1 MPLEAPIS
9 RWQEPVQDP
18 WIDYNGHLNV
28 AYYALIFD
36 NAMDVFY
43 RLCGLGELY
52 KKATGLSTFAVECH
66 IGYQREGSVGDEVRV
81 TSQLLGYDE
90 KRLHY
95 FHTMY
100 HVGEGYQ
107 MATQE
112 QLAVHVDLAIRKV
125 VPFTEGPMDKLAAM
139 WDAHKDLP
147 VPAQVGS
154 VMKIKEPIS

>member
-52 KKATGLSTFAVECH
+52 KKPLASPHLRSNATSD
-66 IGYQREGSVGDEVRV
+66 ISVKAA
-81 TSQLLGYDE
+81 S
-90 KRLHY
+90 
-95 FHTMY
+95 
-100 HVGEGYQ
+100 
-107 MATQE
+107 AT
-112 QLAVHVDLAIRKV
+112 RS
-125 VPFTEGPMDKLAAM
+125 G
-139 WDAHKDLP
+139 
-147 VPAQVGS
+147 
-154 VMKIKEPIS
+154 